1 MEGKIMDDDVC
12 SAVRGKWYEVLSTL
26 GIPKEFLNKKNGPC
40 PLCGGKD
47 RYAWTNYNDDGV
59 YICRHC
65 GNGNGWTLLQKYNN
79 WSFPQAA
86 EAVEPLVGVLR
97 LKGNTKDTQPQY
109 DPKPALIKVHKAS
122 SRLTWGSSQMG
133 YLRSRGFNE
142 MPNGLRQGDLQYWQN
157 GSCLG
162 IYPTVIALIQDFEGK
177 GVSYH
182 LTYTKDGKKAD
193 LKPARKVMKPIGT
206 ITGAAIRLHAEFDD
220 RICIA
225 EGIENAYAA
234 HKDCGLPAFSALNA
248 GNLAKF
254 VPPRGIKVVFIY
266 GDNDKNFVGQLAAY
280 KLAERLVNEGLE
292 AYVFIPDKIG
302 TDFADQ
308 LPEVKA

>member
-1 MEGKIMDDDVC
+1 
-12 SAVRGKWYEVLSTL
+12 
-26 GIPKEFLNKKNGPC
+26 
-40 PLCGGKD
+40 
-47 RYAWTNYNDDGV
+47 
-59 YICRHC
+59 
-65 GNGNGWTLLQKYNN
+65 
-79 WSFPQAA
+79 
-86 EAVEPLVGVLR
+86 
-97 LKGNTKDTQPQY
+97 
-109 DPKPALIKVHKAS
+109 
-122 SRLTWGSSQMG
+122 
-133 YLRSRGFNE
+133 

>member
-1 MEGKIMDDDVC
+1 MDNDVC
-12 SAVRGKWYEVLSTL
+12 NAVRGKWYEVLSTL
-26 GIPKEFLNKKNGPC
+26 GIPKEFLQKKNGPC

-47 RYAWTNYNDDGV
+47 RYAWTNFNNDGV

-79 WSFPQAA
+79 WTFPQAA
-86 EAVEPLVGVLR
+86 EAVEPLVGI
-97 LKGNTKDTQPQY
+97 LKIEGNKTDEPPAY
-109 DPKPALIKVHKAS
+109 DPRPALVKVAKAS
-122 SRLTWGSSQMG
+122 KKLTWDSEQMK
-133 YLRSRGFNE
+133 YLRSRGFDE
-142 MPNGLRQGDLQYWQN
+142 IPEGIKQGDLQYWQD
-157 GSCLG
+157 GKCVG
-162 IYPTVIALIQDFEGK
+162 TFPTIVSLIQDFEGK

-193 LKPARKVMKPIGT
+193 LKPARKIMKPIGT
-206 ITGAAIRLHAEFDD
+206 ITGAAIRLHPDFED

-225 EGIENAYAA
+225 EGIESAYAA

-248 GNLAKF
+248 GNMAKF
-254 VPPRGIKVVFIY
+254 VPPNGVKVVFIY

-280 KLAERLVNEGLE
+280 KLAERLVGEGLE

-302 TDFADQ
+302 TDWADG
-308 LPEVKA
+308 LEEAK